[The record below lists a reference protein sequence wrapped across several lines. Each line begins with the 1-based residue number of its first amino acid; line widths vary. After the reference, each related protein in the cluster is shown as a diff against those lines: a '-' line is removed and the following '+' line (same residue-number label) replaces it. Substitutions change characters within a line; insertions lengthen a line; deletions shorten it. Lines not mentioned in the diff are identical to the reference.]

1 MTVVEPRQ
9 RSARVTTAATSHD
22 AATRDDRRSDDTAG
36 LAVAVEDASVS
47 FPATDGRL
55 VALRDCSLKVAAGSF
70 TVVIGPNGCGKSTL
84 LRLVAGLLQPDG
96 GRVLIGAGVDAS
108 PPRPGDPR
116 VGLAFQ
122 QPRLLP
128 WLTTL
133 ENVALPLSLH
143 GVAPSQR
150 LNRASAALDRVGLAD
165 AAHLHPRELSGGM
178 AQRAGLARALI
189 TDPPVLLLDEPF
201 SALDALTR
209 EAFDTELQ
217 NLWLERPRTLILVTH
232 SVPEAVRLADQV
244 MVMTARPGAVARLI
258 SVELPRPRDVRIGAD
273 TRAAEVDAA
282 IRATLASV
290 HPPELKPWTAAL

>member
-1 MTVVEPRQ
+1 
-9 RSARVTTAATSHD
+9 VTTSATNQAS
-22 AATRDDRRSDDTAG
+22 ATREYPAGFGVRVDAVTA
-36 LAVAVEDASVS
+36 S
-47 FPATDGRL
+47 FPASDGRL
-55 VALRDCSLKVAAGSF
+55 IALRDCSLSVAAGSF

-84 LRLVAGLLQPDG
+84 LRLIAGLLRPDT
-96 GRVLIGAGVDAS
+96 GRVVIGNGDGAS
-108 PPRPGDPR
+108 SPRPGDPR

-143 GVAPSQR
+143 GIPPRERV
-150 LNRASAALDRVGLAD
+150 NRAIAALGGVGLAD
-165 AAHLHPRELSGGM
+165 AAQLYPRELSGGM

-209 EAFDTELQ
+209 DAFDTELQ
-217 NLWLERPRTLILVTH
+217 NLWLEQPRTLILVTH

-244 MVMTARPGAVARLI
+244 VVMTARPGSVARLI
-258 SVELPRPRDVRIGAD
+258 PVNLPRPRDVRIGAD
-273 TRAAEVDAA
+273 SRAAEVDAA
-282 IRATLASV
+282 IRTTLASV
-290 HPPELKPWTAAL
+290 HPPELTSWTAAR

>member
-1 MTVVEPRQ
+1 M
-9 RSARVTTAATSHD
+9 
-22 AATRDDRRSDDTAG
+22 TAG
-36 LAVAVEDASVS
+36 STTEHPTGLGVRVDGVSMS
-47 FPATDGRL
+47 FPAPGGRL
-55 VALRDCSLKVAAGSF
+55 VALEGCSLDVPAGSF

-84 LRLVAGLLQPDG
+84 LRVIAGLLTPDAG
-96 GRVLIGAGVDAS
+96 SVQLVGEQGATA
-108 PPRPGDPR
+108 PRPGDSR

-128 WLTTL
+128 WLSTA
-133 ENVALPLSLH
+133 ENVAMPLALR
-143 GVAPSQR
+143 GVAPGE
-150 LNRASAALDRVGLAD
+150 RAARARAALERVGLDD
-165 AAHLHPRELSGGM
+165 AGRMSPRELSGGM

-217 NLWLERPRTLILVTH
+217 RLWLQRPRTLILVTH

-244 MVMTARPGAVARLI
+244 AVMTARPGSIAQL
-258 SVELPRPRDVRIGAD
+258 VEVGLPRPRPVDVATE
-273 TRAAEVDAA
+273 TRALEAEAA

-290 HPPELKPWTAAL
+290 RPPELAPWVSTT

>member
-1 MTVVEPRQ
+1 M
-9 RSARVTTAATSHD
+9 TTAASSQE
-22 AATRDDRRSDDTAG
+22 ARARDRRAAG
-36 LAVAVEDASVS
+36 LGVAVDDASAS
-47 FPATDGRL
+47 FPAPHGRL
-55 VALRDCSLKVAAGSF
+55 VALEGCSLKVAAGSF

-84 LRLVAGLLQPDG
+84 LRLIAGLLVPDS
-96 GRVLIGAGVDAS
+96 GRVLVGDGDGASA
-108 PPRPGDPR
+108 PRAGDPR
-116 VGLAFQ
+116 VGIAFQ

-143 GVAPSQR
+143 GISPSQR
-150 LNRASAALDRVGLAD
+150 IARATAALHRVGLGD
-165 AAHLHPRELSGGM
+165 AAHLRPLELSGGM

-217 NLWLERPRTLILVTH
+217 RLWLEQPRTLILVTH

-244 MVMTARPGAVARLI
+244 MVMTARPGSVARLI
-258 SVELPRPRDVRIGAD
+258 PVELPRPRDVRIGAD
-273 TRAAEVDAA
+273 SRAAEMDAA

-290 HPPELKPWTAAL
+290 HPPELTPWTVAP

>member
-1 MTVVEPRQ
+1 M
-9 RSARVTTAATSHD
+9 TTATTSHQ
-22 AATRDDRRSDDTAG
+22 AQAGDRRTAG
-36 LAVAVEDASVS
+36 LAVAVDDVSVS
-47 FPATDGRL
+47 FPAPDDRL
-55 VALRDCSLKVAAGSF
+55 VALHSCSLEVAAGSF

-84 LRLVAGLLQPDG
+84 LRLVAGLLAADS
-96 GRVLIGAGVDAS
+96 GRVLVGDGDGAVV
-108 PPRPGDPR
+108 PRAGDPR
-116 VGLAFQ
+116 VGIAFQ

-143 GVAPSQR
+143 GVAASQR
-150 LNRASAALDRVGLAD
+150 MSRARAALDRVGLGD
-165 AAHLHPRELSGGM
+165 AAHLHPGELSGGM

-217 NLWLERPRTLILVTH
+217 NLWLEQPRTLILVTH

-244 MVMTARPGAVARLI
+244 MVMTARPGSVARLI
-258 SVELPRPRDVRIGAD
+258 PVELPRPRDVRIAAD
-273 TRAAEVDAA
+273 RRAVEVDAA

-290 HPPELKPWTAAL
+290 HPPELTPWTAAP